1 MPLDESLR
9 RGGFR
14 RWYERQ
20 LIESHAWLVTAFLAL
35 IMMAVALETV
45 EFGASLANALAL
57 TLVAL
62 SGGGLMLYAWQRF
75 TALLT
80 RAESLAVQAVCS
92 ECRAYGRFDVLQA
105 RDSAESLSGRSLRV
119 RCRNC
124 AHEWTM
130 G

>member
-1 MPLDESLR
+1 MVLDDALR

-35 IMMAVALETV
+35 IMMAIALETV

-57 TLVAL
+57 ALVAL
-62 SGGGLMLYAWQRF
+62 TGGWLVLFALQRF
-75 TALLT
+75 RRLLT
-80 RAESLAVQAVCS
+80 RAEALAVQAVCT
-92 ECRAYGRFDVLQA
+92 ECRSYGRFDVLQA
-105 RDSAESLSGRSLRV
+105 RDSSESISGRSLRV
-119 RCRNC
+119 RCRGC
-124 AHEWTM
+124 AHEWHM

>member
-20 LIESHAWLVTAFLAL
+20 LIEGHAWLVTAFLAL
-35 IMMAVALETV
+35 IMMAIALETV
-45 EFGASLANALAL
+45 EFGASLVEAIVL

-62 SGGGLMLYAWQRF
+62 AGGWLVLFAWQRF
-75 TALLT
+75 RTLLV
-80 RAESLAVQAVCS
+80 RAEALAVQAVCT
-92 ECRAYGRFDVLQA
+92 ECRSYGRFEVLQA
-105 RDSAESLSGRSLRV
+105 RDSIESISGRSLRV
-119 RCRNC
+119 RCRGC
-124 AHEWTM
+124 AHEWQM